1 MGCASSKPSSSTSTK
16 ANKKSKQQQ
25 QPQTPA
31 KSTSDT
37 QITAPKKS
45 NSKKA
50 TNGGP
55 AALALDTNGLDPTK
69 HAGSSTTTS
78 NNTTISPLH
87 LKQQAQ
93 AERAKRLA
101 HPLVISEPLV
111 HDIDKQRNRV
121 ITYLVTCVRRDLNN
135 ELITQNNNSNK
146 LADLVMAASSATD
159 NDDLIIDVV
168 SRAVLLILN
177 GTAGQTYK
185 VRHDFNCCCCLVK
198 KWPSPESGLQ
208 IIFN

>member
-25 QPQTPA
+25 PQTPA

-45 NSKKA
+45 NNSKKA

-78 NNTTISPLH
+78 NNNTTTTISPLH

-135 ELITQNNNSNK
+135 ELITQNTNSNK

-185 VRHDFNCCCCLVK
+185 VRHTIFSFLLLLLLGK
-198 KWPSPESGLQ
+198 KK
-208 IIFN
+208 